1 MADNTKNL
9 VLKNT
14 NVKLTTILEDEM
26 KAFPPGF
33 NTLRFKQ
40 NAMTVLQGL
49 DLSKMI
55 GKEFELARC
64 IVKGAY
70 LNLDFAN
77 GECYVITYGGNPE
90 FMTDYKGEEKLV
102 YNYAVR
108 PVKNINTQL
117 VKEGE
122 EFWIETNGEDKK
134 IIHRQGISDN
144 KIIGAYAVVIYAD
157 GTTNFEVMTRK
168 EIETVRDKFSKQPK
182 GKAWSDS
189 FGEMCKKT
197 VLRRLCKHI
206 QLNFDNI
213 EQINAWN
220 TSSDVDFATDMTS
233 PYYGKSLEEIRDM
246 RLQEVRE
253 KKEQYEKSKTQE
265 DDIPFSDLP
274 IQDAEIVKEGE

>member
-1 MADNTKNL
+1 MADNIQTL
-9 VLKNT
+9 VLKTT
-14 NVKLTTILEDEM
+14 NNQLTSILDKEIE
-26 KAFPPGF
+26 ALPSGF

-49 DLSKMI
+49 DLSKMK
-55 GKEFELARC
+55 GKEFALARC

-77 GECYVITYGGNPE
+77 KECYVITYGGNPE

-108 PVKNINTQL
+108 PVKNIYAQL
-117 VKEGE
+117 VKDGE
-122 EFWIETNGEDKK
+122 EFWVETNGEDKK

-144 KIIGAYAVVIYAD
+144 KIIGAYAVVIYTD

-182 GKAWSDS
+182 GKAWADS

-246 RLQEVRE
+246 RLQEMKE
-253 KKEQYEKSKTQE
+253 KNAKLKKAQE
-265 DDIPFSDLP
+265 EENPFSDHP
-274 IQDAEIVKEGE
+274 IQDAEIVKECD

>member
-1 MADNTKNL
+1 MADIKNL
-9 VLKNT
+9 VLSKT
-14 NVKLTTILEDEM
+14 NNQLTTILDKELE
-26 KAFPPGF
+26 ALPSGF

-49 DLSKMI
+49 DLSKMV

-77 GECYVITYGGNPE
+77 RECYVITYGGNPE

-108 PVKNINTQL
+108 PVKNINTQI
-117 VKEGE
+117 VKDGE
-122 EFWIETNGEDKK
+122 EFWIETNGEEKK

-182 GKAWSDS
+182 GKAWGDS

-220 TSSDVDFATDMTS
+220 TASDANFATDMSS

-246 RLQEVRE
+246 RLQELKE

-265 DDIPFSDLP
+265 DDIPFTDLP
-274 IQDAEIVKEGE
+274 IQDAEIIKEGE

>member
-1 MADNTKNL
+1 MANNVQVGVLRNVNTKL
-9 VLKNT
+9 T
-14 NVKLTTILEDEM
+14 EKLEEEA
-26 KAFPPGF
+26 KALPSNF

-49 DLSKMI
+49 DLSKMV
-55 GKEFELARC
+55 GKEYELARC
-64 IVKGAY
+64 IIKGAY

-77 GECYVITYGGNPE
+77 RECYVITYGGNPE

-108 PVKNINTQL
+108 PVKNINSQII
-117 VKEGE
+117 KDGE
-122 EFWIETNGEDKK
+122 EFWIETNGEEKK

-144 KIIGAYAVVIYAD
+144 RIIGAYSVVIYQD

-220 TSSDVDFATDMTS
+220 TASDANFATDMSS
-233 PYYGKSLEEIRDM
+233 PYYGKSLDEIRDM

-253 KKEQYEKSKTQE
+253 KKEQFEKSKTQE
-265 DDIPFSDLP
+265 DDIPFSDF
-274 IQDAEIVKEGE
+274 QDAEIVKEGE

>member
-1 MADNTKNL
+1 MANNVQVGVLRNVNTKL
-9 VLKNT
+9 T
-14 NVKLTTILEDEM
+14 EKLEEEA
-26 KAFPPGF
+26 KALPSNF

-49 DLSKMI
+49 DLSKMV
-55 GKEFELARC
+55 GKEYELARC
-64 IVKGAY
+64 IIKGAY

-77 GECYVITYGGNPE
+77 RECYVITYGGNPE

-108 PVKNINTQL
+108 PVKNINSQII
-117 VKEGE
+117 KDGE
-122 EFWIETNGEDKK
+122 EFWIETNGEEKK

-144 KIIGAYAVVIYAD
+144 RIIGAYSVVIYQD

-220 TSSDVDFATDMTS
+220 TSSDVDFATDITS

-246 RLQEVRE
+246 RLQELRE
-253 KKEQYEKSKTQE
+253 KKEQYEKE
-265 DDIPFSDLP
+265 DDTQFSDLP